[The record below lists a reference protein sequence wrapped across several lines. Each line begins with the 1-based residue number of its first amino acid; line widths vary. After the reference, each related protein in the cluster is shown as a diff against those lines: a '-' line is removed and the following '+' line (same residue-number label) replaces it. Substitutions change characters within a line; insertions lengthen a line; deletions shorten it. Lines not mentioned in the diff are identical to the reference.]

1 MDCMSTCQNQI
12 NKISIS
18 KEENPSGMRNFKRT
32 PDICILY
39 IKLQG
44 TCKSN
49 KATFLLNYYPYLCL
63 YIEYAEEIFGP
74 NVCVEHDGT
83 IKWNRDMMHEI
94 SDDLKDG
101 LESELKHYAHENLIV
116 VKLEAKDF
124 TLTQILKDEKTSQIA
139 YIANAGGLL
148 GLCAGIS
155 IGSIFEM
162 IYHFSKFLTSKFASK
177 RKCSSIK
184 YCSLED

>member
-1 MDCMSTCQNQI
+1 MSPDQYWFLSQ
-12 NKISIS
+12 KISECELPNYFPIFEHLPAS
-18 KEENPSGMRNFKRT
+18 ST
-32 PDICILY
+32 PV
-39 IKLQG
+39 
-44 TCKSN
+44 
-49 KATFLLNYYPYLCL
+49 CL